1 MKSLKDDIVW
11 KDSLYTNEILGGIVD
26 AIQLC
31 ITWSTD
37 HPDGFLIFN
46 GENKQDWQI
55 QKGSEKCEDVVGY
68 VNRNLYEKYK
78 DSSFTARVWEAMY
91 YEVPEKIFLNDA
103 CGSHAVIF
111 KRTASQQRICL
122 AVFVVMQFIQYGR
135 FTVKSRPE
143 GEPEHMAPPS
153 LQILQRLQC
162 DHENVFLKEYIV
174 EISNDTSFM
183 TNDQFCLLPCAAVFL
198 TYNIQPLAEVIL
210 PFSHEDER
218 KMISSRKLTP
228 YWKTKHIAVM
238 KMIDAHFQD
247 LPYTRYYTTERGPD
261 VLQEIFGDVMLE
273 AHCELAMTVPM
284 ECSDDVHHFWCRT
297 LMCSCKDDTCSNDA

>member
-1 MKSLKDDIVW
+1 
-11 KDSLYTNEILGGIVD
+11 
-26 AIQLC
+26 
-31 ITWSTD
+31 
-37 HPDGFLIFN
+37 
-46 GENKQDWQI
+46 
-55 QKGSEKCEDVVGY
+55 
-68 VNRNLYEKYK
+68 
-78 DSSFTARVWEAMY
+78 MY

-143 GEPEHMAPPS
+143 GEPEHMPPPS

-198 TYNIQPLAEVIL
+198 AYNIQPLAEVIL
-210 PFSHEDER
+210 PFSREDER

-238 KMIDAHFQD
+238 KMIDAHFQN
-247 LPYTRYYTTERGPD
+247 LPYTRYYTTERWTRCSARNFWRRHARGTLRTCHD
-261 VLQEIFGDVMLE
+261 GSDNMRVRRISLL
-273 AHCELAMTVPM
+273 VPHVDM
-284 ECSDDVHHFWCRT
+284 F
-297 LMCSCKDDTCSNDA
+297 MQG